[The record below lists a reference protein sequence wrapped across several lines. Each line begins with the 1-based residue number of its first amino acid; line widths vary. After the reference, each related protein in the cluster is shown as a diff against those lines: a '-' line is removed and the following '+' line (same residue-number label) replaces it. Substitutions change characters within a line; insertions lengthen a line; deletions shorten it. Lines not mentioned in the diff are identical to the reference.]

1 MLTAKFLKM
10 AKAGAL
16 AIYEVRGTS
25 AELDNFVKS
34 NYKDREPVFKSTP
47 DGKPI
52 LSNGN
57 KVPLYFT
64 SYPMPGKNVWHPLYQ
79 IQMGD
84 NAGSFTLD
92 KSDLQFE
99 ALVSK
104 SLGADFGQAYAAEAA
119 RRYADS
125 TSVSSSTSSML
136 SDDDEEE
143 ADEEDF
149 TATAS
154 EEEAEVVASE
164 DATMDVV
171 ETTTAKAKTTK

>member
-1 MLTAKFLKM
+1 MALQAKFLRMGKG
-10 AKAGAL
+10 GAL

-25 AELDNFVKS
+25 SELDNFVKS
-34 NYKDREPVFKSTP
+34 NYKDREPAFKSTP

-57 KVPLYFT
+57 KTPLYFT
-64 SYPMPGKNVWHPLYQ
+64 SYPLPGKNVWHPLYQ

-84 NAGSFTLD
+84 NAGSYTLD
-92 KSDLQFE
+92 KADLQFE
-99 ALVSK
+99 SLVSK

-125 TSVSSSTSSML
+125 TPVSSTTSSML
-136 SDDDEEE
+136 SDDDEDE

-154 EEEAEVVASE
+154 EDAELDVVAE
-164 DATMDVV
+164 AP
-171 ETTTAKAKTTK
+171 TAKKTTK

>member
-10 AKAGAL
+10 GKAGAL

-25 AELDNFVKS
+25 QELSNFVRN

-64 SYPMPGKNVWHPLYQ
+64 SYPLPGKNTWHPLYQ

-92 KSDLQFE
+92 KSDLQFD
-99 ALVSK
+99 ALVAK
-104 SLGADFGQAYAAEAA
+104 SMGADLGQAIAAEAA
-119 RRYADS
+119 KRYADS
-125 TSVSSSTSSML
+125 TPISSSASSL
-136 SDDDEEE
+136 LDDEDD

-149 TATAS
+149 TAT
-154 EEEAEVVASE
+154 ESE
-164 DATMDVV
+164 DSDVSASTDADMDVV
-171 ETTTAKAKTTK
+171 ETTTTKAKTNK

>member
-1 MLTAKFLKM
+1 MALQAKFLKM
-10 AKAGAL
+10 GKGGTL

-25 AELDNFVKS
+25 SELANFISS

-64 SYPMPGKNVWHPLYQ
+64 SYPLPGKNMWHPMYQ
-79 IQMGD
+79 VLMGD
-84 NAGSFTLD
+84 NAGSWTLD
-92 KSDLQFE
+92 KADLQFE
-99 ALVSK
+99 MLVTK
-104 SLGADFGQAYAAEAA
+104 SAGGDFGQAYATEVA

-125 TSVSSSTSSML
+125 TPVSSSTSAML
-136 SDDDEEE
+136 TDDEDD

-154 EEEAEVVASE
+154 EDAEL
-164 DATMDVV
+164 DAV
-171 ETTTAKAKTTK
+171 ETTAPKAKTNK

>member
-10 AKAGAL
+10 GKGGAL

-25 AELDNFVKS
+25 TELANFVKA
-34 NYKDREPVFKSTP
+34 NYKDREPAFKSTI
-47 DGKPI
+47 DGKAI
-52 LSNGN
+52 TDSNGN

-64 SYPMPGKNVWHPLYQ
+64 SYPLPGKNMWHPLYQ
-79 IQMGD
+79 VQSGT

-92 KSDLQFE
+92 KSDLQFD
-99 ALVSK
+99 ALVAK
-104 SLGADFGQAYAAEAA
+104 SMGSDLGQAIAAETAK
-119 RRYADS
+119 RYADS
-125 TSVSSSTSSML
+125 TPVSPTSAAL
-136 SDDDEEE
+136 LTDDEEE

-149 TATAS
+149 TAAAS
-154 EEEAEVVASE
+154 EEAEVVASE

>member
-1 MLTAKFLKM
+1 MALQAKFLKM
-10 AKAGAL
+10 GKGGAL

-34 NYKDREPVFKSTP
+34 NYKDREPVFKSTL

-136 SDDDEEE
+136 SDDDEDE

-154 EEEAEVVASE
+154 EDAELDVVAEQPAS
-164 DATMDVV
+164 
-171 ETTTAKAKTTK
+171 KAKTTK